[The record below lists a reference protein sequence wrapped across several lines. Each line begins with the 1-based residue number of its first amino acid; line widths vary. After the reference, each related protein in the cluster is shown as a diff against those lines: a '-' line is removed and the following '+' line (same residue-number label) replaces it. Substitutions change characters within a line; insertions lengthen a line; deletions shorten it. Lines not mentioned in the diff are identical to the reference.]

1 MQNNGYLIPKAA
13 VSKGTAEFIDDMVR
27 GYCERHKVQRSDG
40 GLYGMK
46 ANEDGDI
53 KIDTKHPEAE
63 RHALTIAAR
72 LYSSGIHMKGSFSQS
87 EDGITR
93 TIYVDGET
101 ALQNLIND
109 PVYLRKRLA
118 KLEKIQGR

>member
-1 MQNNGYLIPKAA
+1 MKSNGYLIPKNN
-13 VSKGTAEFIDDMVR
+13 VSKGTAEFIDDTVR
-27 GYCERHKVQRSDG
+27 EYCERHKVQRSDG

-53 KIDTKHPEAE
+53 KIDTPHEDAE

-72 LYSSGIHMKGSFSQS
+72 LFASGIHMKGSFTQ
-87 EDGITR
+87 EQDGITR
-93 TIYVDGET
+93 TVYIDGET

-118 KLEKIQGR
+118 KLEKIQGK

>member
-1 MQNNGYLIPKAA
+1 MNSTGYLIPKQN
-13 VSKGTAEFIDDMVR
+13 VSKGTAEFIDDTVR
-27 GYCERHKVQRSDG
+27 AYCERHKVQRSDG
-40 GLYGMK
+40 GIYGLK

-53 KIDTKHPEAE
+53 KIDTNNTDAE

-72 LYSSGIHMKGSFSQS
+72 LFSSGIHMKGSFTQS
-87 EDGITR
+87 EDDGTTR
-93 TIYVDGET
+93 TVYIDGET

-118 KLEKIQGR
+118 KLEKMKR